1 MSDERLLIGY
11 ESDDDACVYLAS
23 EDVAIIQTIDF
34 FPPVVDDP
42 YDYGCIAAANALSD
56 VYAMGATPKTAL
68 NLLCFSSC
76 LDLDVVRKILE
87 GGADKCLE
95 AGASIAGGH
104 SIEDEEP
111 KYGLSVMGLCHPDKI
126 RRNDTPRIGDLLVLT
141 KPLGTGALST
151 GLKAEL
157 IREES
162 IKKLVDT
169 MAKLN
174 KYAFEASIGLDV
186 SASTDVTGFGLLGHA
201 REMAGKENRV
211 TILIDSQKLP
221 LLPEALEMA
230 QDGMLPGG
238 CYRNRGFVGDRVQF
252 DEGVPLALSDLMFD
266 PQTSGGL
273 LLAMPEKDAT
283 TYLSTMHEQGEG
295 AWVIG
300 RVKAFEGVAIKV
312 H

>member
-1 MSDERLLIGY
+1 M
-11 ESDDDACVYLAS
+11 
-23 EDVAIIQTIDF
+23 
-34 FPPVVDDP
+34 
-42 YDYGCIAAANALSD
+42 
-56 VYAMGATPKTAL
+56 
-68 NLLCFSSC
+68 
-76 LDLDVVRKILE
+76 RKILE

-126 RRNDTPRIGDLLVLT
+126 RRNDTPRIGDLPVLT

-157 IREES
+157 IQEES

-201 REMAGKENRV
+201 REMAGKRKSRPSRS
-211 TILIDSQKLP
+211 TAKSFRFC
-221 LLPEALEMA
+221 PEALEMA
-230 QDGMLPGG
+230 QDGMPPGG
-238 CYRNRGFVGDRVQF
+238 CYRNRGFVGDRVHS
-252 DEGVPLALSDLMFD
+252 DEG
-266 PQTSGGL
+266 
-273 LLAMPEKDAT
+273 
-283 TYLSTMHEQGEG
+283 YLG
-295 AWVIG
+295 
-300 RVKAFEGVAIKV
+300 FE
-312 H
+312 